1 MGPQPGQQASSS
13 VPPEASP
20 QPGAWA
26 APPEPAGP
34 APGIRYAGHGGRL
47 VAYLVDLLLAGVIG
61 VIVTIALSLIGVL
74 FESFGFDGL
83 AGVMLGVGLVA
94 WLVITFGYFPW
105 FWARLG
111 QTPGM
116 RLFRLR
122 VVRDRDGGPIS
133 GGQAVLRDAGL
144 TPAPEQLDPTSPPPC
159 TELPWYAA
167 PELMLDQA
175 TDFPRHTL
183 RPARA
188 HAGLGQ
194 LAQPGRGCLT
204 RRDQFIRILIMQFVE

>member
-116 RLFRLR
+116 RLFGLR

-133 GGQAVLRDAGL
+133 GGQAVLRLIGFWVNSAVLYIGWIWIFVDSRRRGWHDLIAG
-144 TPAPEQLDPTSPPPC
+144 TVVIE
-159 TELPWYAA
+159 E
-167 PELMLDQA
+167 E
-175 TDFPRHTL
+175 R
-183 RPARA
+183 
-188 HAGLGQ
+188 
-194 LAQPGRGCLT
+194 
-204 RRDQFIRILIMQFVE
+204 